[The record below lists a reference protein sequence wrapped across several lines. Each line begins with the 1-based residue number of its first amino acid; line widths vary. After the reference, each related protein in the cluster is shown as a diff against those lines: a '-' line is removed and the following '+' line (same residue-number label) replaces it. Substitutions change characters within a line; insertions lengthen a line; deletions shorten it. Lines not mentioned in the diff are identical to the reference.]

1 MLTILS
7 TACGAMFMPG
17 FFRCLKENA
26 EREIRIIGVD
36 SAPVYY
42 MNQIVDKFYRVPAL
56 SDLDYIDV
64 ILDICLREN
73 VDIVFPHIS
82 MELERFAVEQERFL
96 KHGIKL
102 AISNPETLKIA
113 NNKLLLYKSMNLSG
127 LEVPQ
132 FEEINSVEDF
142 DEAIRT
148 LGYPEKEV
156 CIKIADGSGSR
167 GVRIVSAH
175 VSPTSIFLN
184 QKPSSLFISAED
196 MRNIISGINGKRTL
210 IAMECLKMPEYTVD
224 LLADSGK
231 VLYIGGRLNVDSL
244 MSIALVSEVKIIPNV
259 IQLCKQIVGTLKL
272 DGNIGFDFM
281 FDSDGYPKLTDLNP
295 RITATIIL
303 FKDAGINF
311 PYMRIKQL
319 LGEPMPFCRL
329 KDGIKL
335 VRKYDDIIIK
345 PDYIARY

>member
-17 FFRCLKENA
+17 FFRCLKENG
-26 EREIRIIGVD
+26 ERKIRIIGVD
-36 SAPVYY
+36 SAPMHY
-42 MNQIVDKFYRVPAL
+42 MNQIVDKFYQVPTL
-56 SDLDYIDV
+56 SDSDYINV
-64 ILDICLREN
+64 IFDICQREN

-82 MELERFAVEQERFL
+82 MELERFAAEQESFIKR
-96 KHGIKL
+96 GIKL

-113 NNKLLLYKSMNLSG
+113 NNKLLLYKNMNLFD
-127 LEVPQ
+127 LEVPR
-132 FEEINSVEDF
+132 FKEINSVKDF
-142 DEAIRT
+142 DESIHF
-148 LGYPEKEV
+148 LGYPEKDV

-167 GVRIVSAH
+167 GVRIVSGH

-196 MRNIISGINGKRTL
+196 MRKIIEGINGRRTL

-224 LLADSGK
+224 LLADNGK
-231 VLYIGGRLNVDSL
+231 VLYIGGRLNIDSL
-244 MSIALVSEVKIIPNV
+244 MSIAQISEVKMIPEALN
-259 IQLCKQIVGTLKL
+259 LCKQIVDVLKL

-281 FDSDGYPKLTDLNP
+281 FDSDGHPKLTDLNP

-303 FKDAGINF
+303 FKNAGINF

-319 LGEPMPFCRL
+319 LGEPMPFCQL

-335 VRKYDDIIIK
+335 VRKYDDIII
-345 PDYIARY
+345 

>member
-17 FFRCLKENA
+17 FFRCLKENE

-36 SAPVYY
+36 SAPIYY
-42 MNQIVDKFYRVPAL
+42 MNQIVDKFYQVPAL
-56 SDLDYIDV
+56 SDADYIDV
-64 ILDICLREN
+64 ILDICQREN
-73 VDIVFPHIS
+73 VDIVFPQIS
-82 MELERFAVEQERFL
+82 MQLERFAMEQERFL

-113 NNKLLLYKSMNLSG
+113 NNKLLLYKSMKHFG
-127 LEVPQ
+127 LETPK
-132 FEEINSVEDF
+132 FEEINSAEDF
-142 DEAIRT
+142 DEAIHA
-148 LGYPEKEV
+148 LAYPQKEV

-167 GVRIVSAH
+167 GVRIISER

-196 MRNIISGINGKRTL
+196 MRKIISEISGTRTL

-224 LLADSGK
+224 LLADNGK
-231 VLYIGGRLNVDSL
+231 VLYIGGRLNIDSL
-244 MSIALVSEVKIIPNV
+244 MSIAQISEVKMIPEAFN
-259 IQLCKQIVGTLKL
+259 LCKQIVDVLKL

-281 FDSDGYPKLTDLNP
+281 FDSDGHPKLTDLNP

-303 FKDAGINF
+303 FKKAGINF

-319 LGEPMPFCRL
+319 LGEPMPFCQL

-335 VRKYDDIIIK
+335 VRKYDDIII
-345 PDYIARY
+345 